1 MSKHEDPLS
10 ELARRLLVA
19 ERSMVE
25 AEPLKARAVAR
36 ARATMAAGP
45 LQRMRKPRLPR
56 VAVPIAAVV
65 IAGLAAAGAG
75 LILQPP
81 SPDEPARPAVVPR
94 PSSSPREGRPGAPAP
109 RPAEAWVAPLP
120 ATSADVGSAPSAS
133 VPDAPR
139 REAPEAKR
147 NEGPSRTGSARQYAL
162 ELEILEPAR
171 QAIARGNYAAALEA
185 VARHEQSFPSG
196 QLAEERSALRV
207 RALWSSGRRAEARA
221 AAAVFAS
228 RYPRSGLLAWMRE
241 APSPGHDPS
250 R

>member
-1 MSKHEDPLS
+1 
-10 ELARRLLVA
+10 
-19 ERSMVE
+19 MVE
-25 AEPLKARAVAR
+25 AEPLKARAAAR

-45 LQRMRKPRLPR
+45 LQRTRKPRLPR

-81 SPDEPARPAVVPR
+81 SPDEPARPALVPR
-94 PSSSPREGRPGAPAP
+94 PSSVPREGRPGAPAP
-109 RPAEAWVAPLP
+109 RPAEARVALP
-120 ATSADVGSAPSAS
+120 PPTSAAPAPSS
-133 VPDAPR
+133 PVPDAPR

-147 NEGPSRTGSARQYAL
+147 NEGASRSGSARQYAL

-241 APSPGHDPS
+241 TPS
-250 R
+250 RP